1 MSNSAFKWISVV
13 SLVVGCL
20 TPHAFAQSPTTAT
33 TATTPITAITAI
45 TSGDRLHAEAV
56 ASFQQARF
64 SEAYGRFISLAN
76 AGHAPAAELALWMY
90 LNGPALFGKD
100 WDTSQDQLTTWA
112 RLAKQPVPT
121 LLARNYPKALIPQIP
136 VATLT
141 R

>member
-1 MSNSAFKWISVV
+1 MSNSAFKWIPVV

-20 TPHAFAQSPTTAT
+20 TPHAFAQSPTT
-33 TATTPITAITAI
+33 PITAIA
-45 TSGDRLHAEAV
+45 SGDRLHAEAV
-56 ASFQQARF
+56 ASFRQARF

-76 AGHAPAAELALWMY
+76 AGHAPSAELALWMY

-121 LLARNYPKALIPQIP
+121 LLVRNYPKPLIPLIP

>member
-1 MSNSAFKWISVV
+1 MSNSAFKWIPVV

-20 TPHAFAQSPTTAT
+20 TPHAFAQSPTTP
-33 TATTPITAITAI
+33 TTPITAITAI

-64 SEAYGRFISLAN
+64 SKAYGRFISLAN
-76 AGHAPAAELALWMY
+76 AGHAPSAELALWMY

-121 LLARNYPKALIPQIP
+121 LLARNYPKALIPLTP

-141 R
+141 H